1 MLKWGQM
8 LDFVWWRRKK
18 NSHQRNERVFDN
30 RRDNPLTPS
39 SNRVHQSRPFPRTNF
54 PFYKMWTNTDLQ
66 LFLCEEIQNYFVRKY
81 KLVLWGNTNLFRKEI
96 RTYVLRMRK
105 LFRKEIQIM
114 PWGNANF
121 SNFISTQRDREEGF
135 DISAYMT
142 LSTAHWYSEYSPIL
156 RPFPNISNDI
166 SNLSHFAFRFCSN
179 FARIFCLFKLGID
192 C

>member
-8 LDFVWWRRKK
+8 LDFVWWPLKK
-18 NSHQRNERVFDN
+18 KFPPKKWKSLWQSQRQPINALLE
-30 RRDNPLTPS
+30 
-39 SNRVHQSRPFPRTNF
+39 SRPPKSSVSKNQFSFLQNVDQHRPATF
-54 PFYKMWTNTDLQ
+54 FVWGNTKL
-66 LFLCEEIQNYFVRKY
+66 FVRKY
-81 KLVLWGNTNLFRKEI
+81 KLMLWGNTNLFRKEI

>member
-1 MLKWGQM
+1 MGTNAGFCLVAAEKKFPPKKWKSLWQ
-8 LDFVWWRRKK
+8 
-18 NSHQRNERVFDN
+18 SQRQPINALLE
-30 RRDNPLTPS
+30 
-39 SNRVHQSRPFPRTNF
+39 SRPPKSSVSKNQF

-66 LFLCEEIQNYFVRKY
+66 LFLCEEIQSYFVRKY
-81 KLVLWGNTNLFRKEI
+81 KLMLWGNTNLFRKEI

>member
-1 MLKWGQM
+1 M
-8 LDFVWWRRKK
+8 LDFVWWPLKK
-18 NSHQRNERVFDN
+18 KFPPKKWKSLWQSQRQPINALLE
-30 RRDNPLTPS
+30 
-39 SNRVHQSRPFPRTNF
+39 SRPPKSSVSKNQFSF
-54 PFYKMWTNTDLQ
+54 LQ
-66 LFLCEEIQNYFVRKY
+66 NVDQHRPATFFV
-81 KLVLWGNTNLFRKEI
+81 WGNTKLLRKEI